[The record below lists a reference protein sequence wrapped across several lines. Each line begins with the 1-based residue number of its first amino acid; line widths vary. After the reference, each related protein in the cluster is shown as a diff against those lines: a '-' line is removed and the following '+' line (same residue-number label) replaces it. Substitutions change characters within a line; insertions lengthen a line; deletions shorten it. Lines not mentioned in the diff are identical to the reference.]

1 MAELED
7 RHVKS
12 EKTKIEFWS
21 KLSILT
27 IEVYNGSDALAPS
40 LSSQII
46 SFGQFSSSSSEAYSE
61 YCQIYKMEHF
71 AK

>member
-46 SFGQFSSSSSEAYSE
+46 SFGQFSSSSS
-61 YCQIYKMEHF
+61 
-71 AK
+71 